1 MTRIVLM
8 ALVALSLSSTLMGPA
23 RAHSS
28 CHWACR
34 DGAWGTGSCDWV
46 CN

>member
-23 RAHSS
+23 RAHS

>member
-1 MTRIVLM
+1 MRMLM
-8 ALVALSLSSTLMGPA
+8 ILSALALALGTLAPA
-23 RAHSS
+23 SAHSS

-34 DGAWGTGSCDWV
+34 DGAWGTGSCEWV

>member
-1 MTRIVLM
+1 MKIVLM
-8 ALVALSLSSTLMGPA
+8 TLVALSLSATLMGPGQ
-23 RAHSS
+23 AHSS